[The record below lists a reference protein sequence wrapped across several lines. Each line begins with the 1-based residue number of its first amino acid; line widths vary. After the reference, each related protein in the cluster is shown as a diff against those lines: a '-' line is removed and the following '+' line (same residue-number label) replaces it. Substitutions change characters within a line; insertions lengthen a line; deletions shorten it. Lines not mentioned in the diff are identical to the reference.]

1 MEEISDLE
9 DEISEYESQISKL
22 NSKITELKKSIEKNE
37 KEITKLEAEYEE
49 KQEVPKG
56 TACRTGIYRYYGG
69 VQWLNQCRDLREL
82 TDVENY
88 LRQTQV
94 KK

>member
-1 MEEISDLE
+1 MLEEARKETGSRQTGYD
-9 DEISEYESQISKL
+9 SK
-22 NSKITELKKSIEKNE
+22 
-37 KEITKLEAEYEE
+37 YEE

-88 LRQTQV
+88 LRQNAGEKSDHYGMGSKEQ
-94 KK
+94 K